1 MGNSDFELKGRKL
14 KREEALLL
22 LLSALAYDDIMKD
35 RVEFKDGKFA
45 LTQSEMTATL
55 VAFAR
60 KIVRLYD
67 ASLNREIADS
77 IVAKEKRIIADMEAA
92 GINMDC
98 LLNDCEQEEE
108 PYNKEEEYGDDNQH

>member
-1 MGNSDFELKGRKL
+1 MKNSDFELKGRKL

-22 LLSALAYDDIMKD
+22 LLSALMYDDVMKD
-35 RVEFKDGKFA
+35 RVEFKDGKFT

-55 VAFAR
+55 IAFAR

-77 IVAKEKRIIADMEAA
+77 IIAKEKRIIADMEAA
-92 GINMDC
+92 GIDMDT
-98 LLNDCEQEEE
+98 LLNDCEQEDEII
-108 PYNKEEEYGDDNQH
+108 